1 MKKRNKIL
9 SAILASAV
17 MCSSIPF
24 FMTNANAAYFTDGSE
39 WERTNSDY
47 GKIHAKVTNT
57 DYKFMQTE
65 DNQEFTFNQHL
76 SLEKAAGEAFAR
88 FNSLTLYT
96 DGTNTDASLK
106 VEEYPEKIT
115 TNGTGELLNKMN
127 FSYSWSADN
136 DNAADVGVSNGDIR
150 AHDLRGTVV
159 DLSGCPDY
167 QWDCA
172 LSFVAVHPEDEPFGE
187 IDTNYYWA
195 FNWTYAD
202 VGLMGS
208 RTTRQVRFKTD
219 IVITDVRELK
229 NEVDELKA
237 QVEAYEN
244 GNPEGLTETRYLKLR
259 KYIEAVP
266 SGMLDGSSFYSQE
279 EVNEMYAYVTE
290 TLTGLADYSEYNK
303 LRKRIDEITKKDG
316 ENYVYEDGYTIESLN
331 KVVEIYN
338 TVKGL
343 SISLPASK
351 QSEVDEA
358 TAVLEEALDLLIA
371 KSFYEQKMQSIS
383 EGGDVWDLSND
394 KLSSNWTDAKL
405 DVHIIGTKYMY
416 MQTYD
421 EQNFNL
427 YQWVFMR
434 SRVDPFRDY
443 GTVHPVLKY
452 FVFDDND
459 SCGEGTCFDAGV
471 DSANNSQAFVNRLSA
486 TQKGETA
493 NGTEYAQWDRGT
505 HNYRYYEGSTEEI
518 KNATDL
524 HNRADKTIDEI
535 TIGGSVVARN
545 TYLADANMIFTGLS
559 GDTKSSQQDISFVWK
574 FGVDNKEDS
583 SNLYHFHV
591 PVEVTVSDARDLV
604 KLYDELTALA
614 EDEEERLKYTE
625 SSINTIL
632 PALSEDNIP
641 KDLIYGGK
649 YYTQTEIDSYYN
661 QLLGVKNN
669 LEVVADYTEFN
680 KAYEEALT
688 RNNDDAKYEPGAFA
702 SYMATLENI
711 NAGLDKRLGETQQ
724 EVVDEATNRV
734 NDLMTI
740 LEQNAYCDYSKL
752 DYLIDYAESKFP
764 EYTSQ
769 ENYSEEIYAAM
780 MESLNNAKAVDREM
794 VKGVDGAN
802 QQIIDAA
809 TEELLYAIYYDY
821 FDSASKD
828 IIKNNNEDENGNKV
842 YLDEEFEKFKEEYAK
857 ITSELEKDVVDET
870 TSNHDDFEKVTT
882 DLSNSHTK
890 LEESKFVDLT
900 DIKTAIEDAKEL
912 TNDGFTDSSWDD
924 LQNAI
929 DKAEDIVATNPV
941 HGKDGVGTE
950 SVEDATR
957 EILDAIDNLKIKA
970 DYTEYENLKNEI
982 DAIIAAGK
990 DDLHSEEDWNKFVD
1004 SVTQI
1009 DNNLNKDLADTEEN
1023 SEIIKSATEELEHAK
1038 AVYESNEK
1046 ADYSGLDSALEQ
1058 AETILN
1064 DTTGK
1069 YTESSKAALQEAYT
1083 KANAVDRE
1091 LSSAD
1096 QNVVDVLKEELD
1108 RALLGVKKKADY
1120 SKFNEAV
1127 KTAEELMN
1135 NEDIVYT
1142 SSSKQALEIAL
1153 LVKENIIDDLSEDE
1167 QYQLDEAVENIT
1179 EAINNLVIA
1188 ADTTELKKELEEAK
1202 EIIANGNEDARYDDE
1217 DWQSFVDSI
1226 TEAEQTVGGNLDDIP
1241 ESEQENVNSAKDRI
1255 SIATETLN
1263 SKRYIFV
1270 KFVSDSGELFES
1282 YRIPY
1287 QEGRVFGTLEAIPE
1301 IPENTD
1307 FVKYIGWYYK
1317 DGTLMELSDSITD
1330 DVTVFCIK
1338 EEIKIVAKAES
1349 EAVIDADK
1357 GFIKGLR
1364 DGVTVGTL
1372 IASLQNESDY
1382 IVVKDKD
1389 GNTID
1394 NNSKIATGMTIEL
1407 VSKTEQG
1414 KKNDIVTVVVKAD
1427 VNGDGLVNDEDVKRS
1442 LDACCKRIEYT
1453 VDEKAYF
1460 EANDTNGDGVLDV
1473 LDAFNVSNMRYG
1485 NR

>member
-24 FMTNANAAYFTDGSE
+24 FMTNADAAYFTDGSE

-96 DGTNTDASLK
+96 GGTNTDASLK
-106 VEEYPEKIT
+106 VEEYPEEIT
-115 TNGTGELLNKMN
+115 TNGTGELLGKMN
-127 FSYSWSADN
+127 FTYSWSADN

-150 AHDLRGTVV
+150 AHDLRGTVA

-172 LSFVAVHPEDEPFGE
+172 LSFVVVHPEDEPFGE
-187 IDTNYYWA
+187 INTNYYWD

-202 VGLMGS
+202 VGFMGS
-208 RTTRQVRFKTD
+208 RTVRQVRFKTD

-266 SGMLDGSSFYSQE
+266 SSMLDGSSYYSQA
-279 EVNEMYAYVTE
+279 EVDAMYAYITE
-290 TLTGLADYSEYNK
+290 TSTGLADYTEFNK
-303 LRKRIDEITKKDG
+303 LRKKIEEITKKDG
-316 ENYVYEDGYTIESLN
+316 DNYVYGDGYTTDSLDD
-331 KVVEIYN
+331 VVEKYN

-343 SISLPASK
+343 SISLPVSQ

-358 TAVLEEALDLLIA
+358 TAVLEEALDLLVA
-371 KSFYEQKMQSIS
+371 KSFYEQKMQSVS
-383 EGGDVWDLSND
+383 QGGDVWDLSND
-394 KLSSNWTDAKL
+394 QLSSNWTDAKV
-405 DVHIIGTKYMY
+405 DVHIIGTKYVY

-421 EQNFNL
+421 DQNFNL
-427 YQWVFMR
+427 YQWIFMR
-434 SRVDPFRDY
+434 SRISPSPWSDP
-443 GTVHPVLKY
+443 HPVLKY
-452 FVFDDND
+452 FVFDDTD

-471 DSANNSQAFVNRLSA
+471 NKANNSQAFVDRLSA
-486 TQKGETA
+486 EQKVESA
-493 NGTEYAQWDRGT
+493 NGTGYANWYYVGHD
-505 HNYRYYEGSTEEI
+505 YRYYEGNTETIEN
-518 KNATDL
+518 K
-524 HNRADKTIDEI
+524 KTLCSDDGTINEI
-535 TIGGSVVARN
+535 TIGDNGLYGRN
-545 TYLADANMIFTGLS
+545 SFLADANMIFTGLS

-688 RNNDDAKYEPGAFA
+688 RNNDDAKYEPGAFS

-724 EVVDEATNRV
+724 EVVDEATKQV

-780 MESLNNAKAVDREM
+780 MESLNNAKVVDREM

-842 YLDEEFEKFKEEYAK
+842 YLDEEFEKFKEEYAE
-857 ITSELEKDVVDET
+857 ITSELEKNVADET
-870 TSNHDDFEKVTT
+870 TSNHDDFEKATT

-890 LEESKFVDLT
+890 LEEAKFVDLT
-900 DIKTAIEDAKEL
+900 DIKNAIEDAKEL
-912 TNDGFTDSSWDD
+912 TNDGFTDSSWNN
-924 LQNAI
+924 LQ
-929 DKAEDIVATNPV
+929 DKIKEAEDLVATNPV
-941 HGKDGVGTE
+941 QGENGSGTIQ
-950 SVEDATR
+950 VEKAIEAITDAQ
-957 EILDAIDNLKIKA
+957 NKLKKKA
-970 DYTEYENLKNEI
+970 DYTELNKAMESAEAIINDTETVYTNSSKNAVLEAYDAAEKLDKDLPEEEQESITKLAENLSTAVN
-982 DAIIAAGK
+982 G
-990 DDLHSEEDWNKFVD
+990 
-1004 SVTQI
+1004 
-1009 DNNLNKDLADTEEN
+1009 
-1023 SEIIKSATEELEHAK
+1023 IK
-1038 AVYESNEK
+1038 VK
-1046 ADYSGLDSALEQ
+1046 ADYSEFEKVVEEAETLLNNGTKYTGDTTQALLSAL
-1058 AETILN
+1058 T
-1064 DTTGK
+1064 
-1069 YTESSKAALQEAYT
+1069 
-1083 KANAVDRE
+1083 NAK
-1091 LSSAD
+1091 
-1096 QNVVDVLKEELD
+1096 NV
-1108 RALLGVKKKADY
+1108 
-1120 SKFNEAV
+1120 N
-1127 KTAEELMN
+1127 
-1135 NEDIVYT
+1135 
-1142 SSSKQALEIAL
+1142 
-1153 LVKENIIDDLSEDE
+1153 DDLSEDD
-1167 QYQLDEAVENIT
+1167 QSIIDDACVALKTAKDGLVEAADIDDYEDIMT
-1179 EAINNLVIA
+1179 EA
-1188 ADTTELKKELEEAK
+1188 DK
-1202 EIIANGNEDARYDDE
+1202 IISEGNENGRYDD
-1217 DWQSFVDSI
+1217 DIWNDFVSEVTDAK
-1226 TEAEQTVGGNLDDIP
+1226 ETVGDDFDNIP
-1241 ESEQENVNSAKDRI
+1241 KTEQENVDKFTESL
-1255 SIATETLN
+1255 TETVTEVKN
-1263 SKRYIFV
+1263 NRHIIV
-1270 KFVSDSGELFES
+1270 KFQTEKGEIIKSYRLKSDESKTIGEL
-1282 YRIPY
+1282 
-1287 QEGRVFGTLEAIPE
+1287 EALPE
-1301 IPENTD
+1301 APENTA
-1307 FVKYIGWYYK
+1307 FKKYTGWLYTDKTEMSSDDLITADITLYYI
-1317 DGTLMELSDSITD
+1317 E
-1330 DVTVFCIK
+1330 
-1338 EEIKIVAKAES
+1338 EEIKIVASEES
-1349 EAVIDADK
+1349 GA
-1357 GFIKGLR
+1357 FINEENDFFKGLKH
-1364 DGVTVGTL
+1364 GTTVENL
-1372 IASLQNESDY
+1372 LSSLKNDLDY
-1382 IVVKDKD
+1382 IVVRDKD
-1389 GNTID
+1389 GNIVENTAV
-1394 NNSKIATGMTIEL
+1394 IATGMTVEL
-1407 VSKTEQG
+1407 VSKTE
-1414 KKNDIVTVVVKAD
+1414 KTVKNEVVTVVVEGD
-1427 VNGDGLVNDEDVKRS
+1427 INGDGLVNDDDFNKSIDMCLKNTSYSE
-1442 LDACCKRIEYT
+1442 T
-1453 VDEKAYF
+1453 EKAYF
-1460 EANDTNGDGVLDV
+1460 DANDVDDDGVLDA
-1473 LDAFNVSNMRYG
+1473 LDLFYISDMRFG

>member
-24 FMTNANAAYFTDGSE
+24 FMTNADAAYFTDGSE

-96 DGTNTDASLK
+96 GGTNTDASLK
-106 VEEYPEKIT
+106 VEEYPEEIT
-115 TNGTGELLNKMN
+115 TNGTGELLGKMN
-127 FSYSWSADN
+127 FTYSWSADN

-150 AHDLRGTVV
+150 AHDLRGTVA

-172 LSFVAVHPEDEPFGE
+172 LSFVVVHPEDEPFGE
-187 IDTNYYWA
+187 INTNYYWD

-202 VGLMGS
+202 VGFMGS
-208 RTTRQVRFKTD
+208 RTVRQVRFKTD

-266 SGMLDGSSFYSQE
+266 SSMLDGSSYYSQA
-279 EVNEMYAYVTE
+279 EVDAMYAYITE
-290 TLTGLADYSEYNK
+290 TSTGLADYTEFNK
-303 LRKRIDEITKKDG
+303 LRKKIEEITKKDG
-316 ENYVYEDGYTIESLN
+316 DNYVYGDGYTTDSLDD
-331 KVVEIYN
+331 VVEKYN

-343 SISLPASK
+343 SISLPVSQ

-358 TAVLEEALDLLIA
+358 TAVLEEALDLLVA
-371 KSFYEQKMQSIS
+371 KSFYEQKMQSVS
-383 EGGDVWDLSND
+383 QGGDVWDLSND
-394 KLSSNWTDAKL
+394 QLSSNWTDAKV
-405 DVHIIGTKYMY
+405 DVHIIGTKYVY

-421 EQNFNL
+421 DQNFNL
-427 YQWVFMR
+427 YQWIFMR
-434 SRVDPFRDY
+434 SRISPSPWSDP
-443 GTVHPVLKY
+443 HPVLKY
-452 FVFDDND
+452 FVFDDTD

-471 DSANNSQAFVNRLSA
+471 NKANNSQAFVDRLSA
-486 TQKGETA
+486 EQKVESA
-493 NGTEYAQWDRGT
+493 NGTGYANWYYVGHD
-505 HNYRYYEGSTEEI
+505 YRYYEGNTETIEN
-518 KNATDL
+518 K
-524 HNRADKTIDEI
+524 KTLCSDDGTINEI
-535 TIGGSVVARN
+535 TIGDNGLYGRN
-545 TYLADANMIFTGLS
+545 SFLADANMIFTGLS

-688 RNNDDAKYEPGAFA
+688 RNNDDAKYEPGAFS

-724 EVVDEATNRV
+724 EVVDEATKQV

-764 EYTSQ
+764 EYASQ
-769 ENYSEEIYAAM
+769 ENYSEEIYNAM

-794 VKGVDGAN
+794 VKGVDGTN

-809 TEELLYAIYYDY
+809 EEELLYAIYYDY

-842 YLDEEFEKFKEEYAK
+842 YLDEEFEKFKEEYAEV
-857 ITSELEKDVVDET
+857 TSELEKNVADET
-870 TSNHDDFEKVTT
+870 TSNHDDFEKATT

-890 LEESKFVDLT
+890 LEEAKFVNLT
-900 DIKTAIEDAKEL
+900 DIKNAIEDAKEL
-912 TNDGFTDSSWDD
+912 TNDGFTDSSWNN
-924 LQNAI
+924 LQ
-929 DKAEDIVATNPV
+929 DKIKEAEDLVATNPV
-941 HGKDGVGTE
+941 QGENGSGTIQ
-950 SVEDATR
+950 V
-957 EILDAIDNLKIKA
+957 
-970 DYTEYENLKNEI
+970 
-982 DAIIAAGK
+982 
-990 DDLHSEEDWNKFVD
+990 
-1004 SVTQI
+1004 
-1009 DNNLNKDLADTEEN
+1009 
-1023 SEIIKSATEELEHAK
+1023 
-1038 AVYESNEK
+1038 EK
-1046 ADYSGLDSALEQ
+1046 A
-1058 AETILN
+1058 I
-1064 DTTGK
+1064 
-1069 YTESSKAALQEAYT
+1069 EAIT
-1083 KANAVDRE
+1083 DA
-1091 LSSAD
+1091 
-1096 QNVVDVLKEELD
+1096 QNKL
-1108 RALLGVKKKADY
+1108 KKKADY
-1120 SKFNEAV
+1120 TAFNKAMESAEAIIND
-1127 KTAEELMN
+1127 TET
-1135 NEDIVYT
+1135 VYT
-1142 SSSKQALEIAL
+1142 NSSKNAVIEAYDAAEKLDKDLPEEEQESITKLAENLSTAVNGIKVKADYSEFEKVIEEAETLLNNGTKYTGDTKQVLLSALTNAKN
-1153 LVKENIIDDLSEDE
+1153 VNDDLSEDD
-1167 QYQLDEAVENIT
+1167 QSIIDDACVALKTAKDGLVE
-1179 EAINNLVIA
+1179 A
-1188 ADTTELKKELEEAK
+1188 ADTDDYEDIMTEADK
-1202 EIIANGNEDARYDDE
+1202 IISEGNENGRYDD
-1217 DWQSFVDSI
+1217 DIWNDFVSEV
-1226 TEAEQTVGGNLDDIP
+1226 TGAKETVGDDFDNIP
-1241 ESEQENVNSAKDRI
+1241 KTEQESVDKFTESL
-1255 SIATETLN
+1255 TETVTEVKN
-1263 SKRYIFV
+1263 NRHIIV
-1270 KFVSDSGELFES
+1270 KFQTEKGKIIKLYRLKSDESKTIGEL
-1282 YRIPY
+1282 
-1287 QEGRVFGTLEAIPE
+1287 EALPE
-1301 IPENTD
+1301 APENTALK
-1307 FVKYIGWYYK
+1307 KYTGWLYADKTEMSSDDLITADITLYYI
-1317 DGTLMELSDSITD
+1317 E
-1330 DVTVFCIK
+1330 
-1338 EEIKIVAKAES
+1338 EEIKIVASEES
-1349 EAVIDADK
+1349 GA
-1357 GFIKGLR
+1357 FINEENDFFKGLKH
-1364 DGVTVGTL
+1364 GTTVENL
-1372 IASLQNESDY
+1372 LSALENDLDY

-1389 GNTID
+1389 GNIVENTAV
-1394 NNSKIATGMTIEL
+1394 IATGMTVEL
-1407 VSKTEQG
+1407 ISKAEKTV
-1414 KKNDIVTVVVKAD
+1414 KNEVVTVVVEGD
-1427 VNGDGLVNDEDVKRS
+1427 INGDGLVNDDDFNKSIDMCLKNTSYSE
-1442 LDACCKRIEYT
+1442 T
-1453 VDEKAYF
+1453 EKAYF
-1460 EANDTNGDGVLDV
+1460 DANDVDDDGVLDA
-1473 LDAFNVSNMRYG
+1473 LDLFYISDMRFG